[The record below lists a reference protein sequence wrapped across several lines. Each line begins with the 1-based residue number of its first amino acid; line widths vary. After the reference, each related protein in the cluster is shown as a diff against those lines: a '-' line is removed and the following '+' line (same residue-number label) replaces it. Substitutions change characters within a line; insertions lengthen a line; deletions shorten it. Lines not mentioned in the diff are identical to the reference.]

1 MRTKTFVTTPADIQ
15 RQWWVVDAEGQTLG
29 RLASKIAPILRGKH
43 KPTFSTHLDTGDYVI
58 VINCEKLVVTGNRL
72 DDKKYY
78 NYSGYPGGLS
88 EITLRD
94 QLEKHPERV
103 IEAAVKGMLPDGP
116 LGRAMFK
123 KLKVYVGNQH
133 PHEAQQ
139 PQVLSLKEK

>member
-1 MRTKTFVTTPADIQ
+1 MRTKTFVTTPSDIT

-78 NYSGYPGGLS
+78 HYSGYPGGLS

-94 QLEKHPERV
+94 QLQKHPERV

-116 LGRAMFK
+116 LGRAMLK
-123 KLKVYVGNQH
+123 KMKVYVGTEH

-139 PQVLSLKEK
+139 PQVLPLKEK